1 MSESIKDLINDF
13 KEGKIEAVSKHKL
26 RDESK
31 QERNKVERL
40 GTLKKEA
47 KLKEKLLFI
56 TELAI
61 PFNPST
67 GKEDEQFNR
76 EQKFRPYL
84 AQSTVMRLVKGLCNE
99 SPEAK
104 EVFMKKA
111 GITEWETAG
120 EELTDIDK
128 KIFARYRVPRVYT
141 LPVAK
146 VNIPAFT
153 GNAFG
158 KDYLINVE
166 KDPDNGQIVGELPLI
181 LKVNKLMSDMAFE
194 ELTEMETKIKDGEL
208 TYTKKEKED
217 AVRAVWAKVVVSG
230 EYPLNYTT
238 AVGIKLNS
246 KSELADDLREM
257 EPADMFENLILVRRN
272 KEIKTSLDKYT
283 NGEFSAIDYYNDF
296 WEFDMNCPNETDPA
310 ALGLGTRYDK
320 AMVALKDMANSD
332 AFIASLLATLDG
344 DKDWEKIFLNSAY
357 VSKFNDSLE
366 DSFLECTRKII
377 DINSPYL
384 TNRVVQ
390 FNTEIITMI
399 FGEEGEDRIAEA
411 SVGIGT
417 EGNLDEN
424 ASKDANKANTLN
436 IGEMANN
443 EVNVEIN
450 EVELEIQDGGDKE
463 I

>member
-1 MSESIKDLINDF
+1 
-13 KEGKIEAVSKHKL
+13 
-26 RDESK
+26 
-31 QERNKVERL
+31 
-40 GTLKKEA
+40 
-47 KLKEKLLFI
+47 
-56 TELAI
+56 
-61 PFNPST
+61 
-67 GKEDEQFNR
+67 
-76 EQKFRPYL
+76 
-84 AQSTVMRLVKGLCNE
+84 
-99 SPEAK
+99 
-104 EVFMKKA
+104 
-111 GITEWETAG
+111 
-120 EELTDIDK
+120 
-128 KIFARYRVPRVYT
+128 
-141 LPVAK
+141 
-146 VNIPAFT
+146 
-153 GNAFG
+153 
-158 KDYLINVE
+158 
-166 KDPDNGQIVGELPLI
+166 
-181 LKVNKLMSDMAFE
+181 
-194 ELTEMETKIKDGEL
+194 
-208 TYTKKEKED
+208 
-217 AVRAVWAKVVVSG
+217 
-230 EYPLNYTT
+230 
-238 AVGIKLNS
+238 
-246 KSELADDLREM
+246 
-257 EPADMFENLILVRRN
+257 
-272 KEIKTSLDKYT
+272 
-283 NGEFSAIDYYNDF
+283 
-296 WEFDMNCPNETDPA
+296 MNCPNETDPA